1 MSRSLRAIL
10 NESNPNRLP
19 NALQLA
25 RAGDFLAR
33 VPRTRRFAVSSNK
46 IVLPENAKAEQI
58 LNCYVTA
65 GTVSGR
71 FSAVYDST
79 PATTQIS
86 TDAIGDLV
94 FLSTDA
100 VTEAEVTYLPF
111 EGEIVEEIVPVVS
124 NLASPS
130 GSRRI
135 LVALYAEALVGTVT
149 GVKILDDR
157 ATAAPA
163 TLHAAQNK
171 LGTGILFNAAT
182 DVVTSAKIR
191 YVATPGFGVA
201 KPALGVNLD
210 AESQSF

>member
-1 MSRSLRAIL
+1 MSRSLRALL
-10 NESNPNRLP
+10 NEANPNKLP

-25 RAGDFLAR
+25 RAGEFLAR

-46 IVLPENAKAEQI
+46 IVLPDNAKAEQI

-71 FSAVYDST
+71 FTPVYDST
-79 PATTQIS
+79 PATTQVS
-86 TDAIGDLV
+86 TDAVGDIV
-94 FLSTDA
+94 FLNTDA
-100 VTEAEVTYLPF
+100 VTEAEITYLPF
-111 EGEIVEEIVPVVS
+111 EGEVVEETVPVVS

-130 GSRRI
+130 GDRRI
-135 LVALYAEALVGTVT
+135 LVALRAEALAGAVT
-149 GVKILDDR
+149 GVKTLNDR

-163 TLHAAQNK
+163 TLNAAQNK

-182 DVVTSAKIR
+182 DQVTQAKIK

-210 AESQSF
+210 SETQVF